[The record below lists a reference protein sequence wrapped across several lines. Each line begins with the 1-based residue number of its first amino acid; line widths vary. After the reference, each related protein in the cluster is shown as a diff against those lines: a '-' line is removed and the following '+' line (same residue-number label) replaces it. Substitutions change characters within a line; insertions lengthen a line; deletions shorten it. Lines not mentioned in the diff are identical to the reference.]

1 VQRNITF
8 DLIGHARQRP
18 DAPALLLP
26 QGTMSFGALDRAVWQ
41 YAAALQAQGVRAGQR
56 VGLGFVEELGLVLA
70 LLALARL
77 GATAY
82 SIPRSA
88 TASQRRQL
96 AEQAGLAWLAS
107 DQPERFES
115 GVASLRLER
124 QAIEASPVPIDESLL
139 ATAPDA
145 PWLLITGSGSTGRPK
160 LIPVSHAQGCARS
173 ELGAKALGL
182 TPSDRVAALSH
193 FDFSTSKFRLH
204 EALWAGAACALELWS
219 DAPRLLQRCARDR
232 LTVLYG
238 TVFHAEKLI
247 AALPADNQPALPMLR
262 AFELT
267 ASTVSDDLR
276 QRFRQR
282 LTPQLYVRYGI
293 NEAGPVAIAGP
304 PEVYQV
310 AGTVGRPP
318 AGVEIEL
325 VDRRGQP
332 LPPATVGLVRIR
344 TPALV
349 DGYLGDADAT
359 RVSFQ
364 DGGFLP
370 GDLGLLTPE
379 GQLVFYG
386 RADHMLIMNGIN
398 IYPAE
403 IEQLMAAHPA
413 VADVAVVPVQHRVHQ
428 DIPVCA
434 LTLRAGASASEQDL
448 LEHASRQLGARGP
461 YRVLIVEEIPR
472 NPEGKLMRAE
482 LLRLI
487 GARLLGPGAP
497 AHSQAS
503 KQRPAAGQRRQR
515 LKRFEQAFTLPPAI
529 DLPALDRWLSQIL
542 QGPVEAI
549 DPVPGG
555 SQSQSQSQS
564 QSPASAQQETARQWL
579 WRALLLARQLLQ
591 ASRIPAFDPPQILAL
606 GGPEPATGRWQARVG
621 LALVDLLPGAPYG
634 EALTAALRLC
644 EQAASQMQTEASLE
658 GWYDQAQRVVDRLT
672 RLMPPGKSTLPL
684 LRAAHDKGI
693 PFLHLGGGIFQLG
706 WGSQAHRI
714 DRSATELDSAIGAR
728 LAQNKALSARLL
740 QGAGLPAPRHQV
752 VADAVNALAAAQQ
765 LGWPV
770 VLKPLDRER
779 GEGVTVDVA
788 DEAALQTAFAQAQAL
803 SRAGQVI
810 VERQVAGCCHR
821 LFIARGRL
829 LYAVKRLPMSVL
841 ADGQHSI
848 AELVQSELEAQRR
861 LPPWQRSKI
870 QPLDALALGALE
882 AAGYRADSVPQA
894 GTWVALRRIE
904 STAWGGVDE
913 EVSAIVHPENLRIA
927 LEASRLFGLDIAGID
942 LITPDIA
949 RPWFENGAIINEV
962 NHAPQLGGGEISR
975 RQIPVLLDW
984 LLQGR
989 GRIPIEVFV
998 GGEAAWTAAS
1008 QRWQALLADGLR
1020 AYLTG
1025 PELTL
1030 EPSGACRQMALTGC
1044 YLRASALVLSREVDA
1059 IVMAVPTQE
1068 FVTAEFPFEGVER
1081 VVGTEALLE
1090 RLTGRAERG
1099 H

>member
-1 VQRNITF
+1 MQRNITF
-8 DLIGHARQRP
+8 DLIGHAQQRP

-26 QGTMSFGALDRAVWQ
+26 QGTMGFGALDRAVWQ
-41 YAAALQAQGVRAGQR
+41 YAAALQGQGVRAGQR

-77 GATAY
+77 GATAC
-82 SIPRSA
+82 SIPRST

-107 DQPERFES
+107 DQPERFEA

-124 QAIEASPVPIDESLL
+124 QAIEAGPVPIDESLL

-160 LIPVSHAQGCARS
+160 LIPVSHAQGRARS
-173 ELGAKALGL
+173 ELGARALGL

-204 EALWAGAACALELWS
+204 EALWAGAACALELWT
-219 DAPRLLQRCARDR
+219 DAAALLQRCARDR

-238 TVFHAEKLI
+238 TVFHAEKLM
-247 AALPADNQPALPMLR
+247 AALPADSQPALPMLR

-293 NEAGPVAIAGP
+293 NEAGPVAVAGP

-310 AGTVGRPP
+310 SGTVGRPP

-332 LPPATVGLVRIR
+332 LPPATVGLIRIR

-349 DGYLGDADAT
+349 DGYLGDAQAS
-359 RVSFQ
+359 RASFQ
-364 DGGFLP
+364 HGGFLP
-370 GDLGLLTPE
+370 GDLGLLTRE

-403 IEQLMAAHPA
+403 IEQLMASHPA

-434 LTLRAGASASEQDL
+434 LTLRAGATASEQAL

-461 YRVLIVEEIPR
+461 YRVLIVEAIPR
-472 NPEGKLMRAE
+472 NPEGKLIRAE

-487 GARLLGPGAP
+487 GARLLGPDATAHLQAP
-497 AHSQAS
+497 
-503 KQRPAAGQRRQR
+503 KPGPAAGQRRQR
-515 LKRFEQAFTLPPAI
+515 LKRFEQVFTLPPAI

-542 QGPVEAI
+542 QVPVEAI
-549 DPVPGG
+549 DPAPGG
-555 SQSQSQSQS
+555 SP
-564 QSPASAQQETARQWL
+564 SPASAQQEAARQWL

-591 ASRIPAFDPPQILAL
+591 ASRIPVFDQPQILAL
-606 GGPEPATGRWQARVG
+606 GGPDPATGRWQARVG
-621 LALVDLLPGAPYG
+621 LALVDLLPGALYS
-634 EALTAALRLC
+634 EALAAALGLC
-644 EQAASQMQTEASLE
+644 ERAVSQDLTAASLE
-658 GWYDQAQRVVDRLT
+658 GCYDQAQRVVDRLT

-693 PFLHLGGGIFQLG
+693 PFIHLGGGIFQLG
-706 WGSQAHRI
+706 WGSKAHRI

-740 QGAGLPAPRHQV
+740 QGAGLPAPQHQV
-752 VADAVNALAAAQQ
+752 VADAANALAAAQQ

-770 VLKPLDRER
+770 VLKPLDQDR
-779 GEGVTVDVA
+779 GEGVTVDVT
-788 DEAALQTAFAQAQAL
+788 DEAGLQTAFAQAQAL

-841 ADGQHSI
+841 ADGRRSI
-848 AELVQSELEAQRR
+848 AELVQAELEAQGQ

-870 QPLDALALGALE
+870 QPLDALALSALE

-904 STAWGGVDE
+904 STAWGGTDE

-927 LEASRLFGLDIAGID
+927 IEASRLFGLDIAGID

-984 LLQGR
+984 LVQDR
-989 GRIPIEVFV
+989 GRIPIEAFV

-1030 EPSGACRQMALTGC
+1030 EPSGACRQMVLTGC
-1044 YLRASALVLSREVDA
+1044 YPRASALVLSQEVDA

-1081 VVGTEALLE
+1081 VVGTGALFE
-1090 RLTGRAERG
+1090 RTAGRAERA

>member
-1 VQRNITF
+1 MQGNITF
-8 DLIGHARQRP
+8 DLIGQAQARP

-26 QGTMSFGALDRAVWQ
+26 HRTIVFRELDQSVWQ
-41 YAAALQAQGVRAGQR
+41 YAAALHAQGVRAGQV
-56 VGLGFVEELGLVLA
+56 VGLSFVEELGLVLA

-88 TASQRRQL
+88 TASQRHQL
-96 AEQAGLAWLAS
+96 AEQAGLTWLAS
-107 DQPERFES
+107 DQPERFEA

-124 QAIEASPVPIDESLL
+124 QAIEASPIPIDESLL
-139 ATAPDA
+139 ATAPDV

-160 LIPVSHAQGCARS
+160 LIPVSHAQGRARS
-173 ELGAKALGL
+173 ELGARALGL

-219 DAPRLLQRCARDR
+219 DAPQLLQRCARDR

-247 AALPADNQPALPMLR
+247 AALPADSQPALPMLR

-293 NEAGPVAIAGP
+293 NEAGPVAVAGP
-304 PEVYQV
+304 PEVYEV
-310 AGTVGRPP
+310 AGTIGRPP

-332 LPPATVGLVRIR
+332 LPPGTVGLVRIR

-349 DGYLGDADAT
+349 DGYLGDAEAT
-359 RVSFQ
+359 RASFQ

-370 GDLGLLTPE
+370 GDLGLLTRE

-386 RADHMLIMNGIN
+386 RADHLLIMNGIN

-413 VADVAVVPVQHRVHQ
+413 VADVAVVPVRHRVHQ

-434 LTLRAGASASEQDL
+434 LTLRAGATASEQAL
-448 LEHASRQLGARGP
+448 LEHASHRLGARGP
-461 YRVLIVEEIPR
+461 YRVLIVEAIPR
-472 NPEGKLMRAE
+472 NAEGKLMRAE

-487 GARLLGPGAP
+487 GARLLAPGALADP
-497 AHSQAS
+497 QG
-503 KQRPAAGQRRQR
+503 QQPEPAAGQRQQR
-515 LKRFEQAFTLPPAI
+515 LQRFAQAFTLPQAI
-529 DLPALDRWLSQIL
+529 DLPALDRWLSLLL
-542 QGPVEAI
+542 QTPAETI
-549 DPVPGG
+549 DPAPGC
-555 SQSQSQSQS
+555 SQA
-564 QSPASAQQETARQWL
+564 PPSAQQEAALQWL

-591 ASRIPAFDPPQILAL
+591 ASRIPVFDPPQILAL
-606 GGPEPATGRWQARVG
+606 GGPDPATGQWQARVG
-621 LALVDLLPGAPYG
+621 LALVQQLPLALYG

-644 EQAASQMQTEASLE
+644 ERVADQALSEASLE
-658 GWYDQAQRVVDRLT
+658 GCYDEAKHVVGRLT

-684 LRAAHDKGI
+684 LRAAHGKGI
-693 PFLHLGGGIFQLG
+693 PFIHLGGGIFQLG
-706 WGSQAHRI
+706 WGSKAHRI
-714 DRSATELDSAIGAR
+714 DRSATELDSSIGAR

-740 QGAGLPAPRHQV
+740 QGAGLPAPQHQV
-752 VADAVNALAAAQQ
+752 VADAANALAAARQ

-770 VLKPLDRER
+770 VVKPLDRDR

-788 DEAALQTAFAQAQAL
+788 DEDTLQAAFAQAQGL

-841 ADGQHSI
+841 TDGQRSI
-848 AELVQSELEAQRR
+848 SELVQAEVEAQRR

-870 QPLDALALGALE
+870 QPLDALALSAL
-882 AAGYRADSVPQA
+882 AMAGYRADSVPPA

-904 STAWGGVDE
+904 STAWGGTDE
-913 EVSAIVHPENLRIA
+913 EVSAIVHPENLSIA

-984 LLQGR
+984 LVQDR
-989 GRIPIEVFV
+989 GRIPVEVFV
-998 GGEAAWTAAS
+998 GGAAAWTAAS
-1008 QRWQALLADGLR
+1008 QRWQAWLADGLR

-1030 EPSGACRQMALTGC
+1030 TPSGARCQLALRGS
-1044 YLRASALVLSREVDA
+1044 YPRASALALSREVDA
-1059 IVMAVPTQE
+1059 IAVAVPVAD
-1068 FVTAEFPFEGVER
+1068 FVTTELPFEGVDR
-1081 VVGTEALLE
+1081 VLATEPLPASLAA
-1090 RLTGRAERG
+1090 RADSSS
-1099 H
+1099 

>member
-1 VQRNITF
+1 MQSNITF
-8 DLIGHARQRP
+8 DLIGHAQKRP

-26 QGTMSFGALDRAVWQ
+26 HRTIGFRALDQSVWQ
-41 YAAALQAQGVRAGQR
+41 YAAALHALGVRAGQV
-56 VGLGFVEELGLVLA
+56 VGLSFVEELGLVLA
-70 LLALARL
+70 LLALARI

-88 TASQRRQL
+88 TASQRRQM
-96 AEQAGLAWLAS
+96 AEQAATAWLAS

-115 GVASLRLER
+115 GVASLRLQR
-124 QAIEASPVPIDESLL
+124 QAIEAGPLRIDSRLLVP
-139 ATAPDA
+139 APDA

-160 LIPVSHAQGCARS
+160 LIPISHAQGRARS
-173 ELGAKALGL
+173 ELGARALGL
-182 TPSDRVAALSH
+182 TASDRVAALSH

-204 EALWAGAACALELWS
+204 EALWAGAACALELWR
-219 DAPRLLQRCARDR
+219 DAPQVMQRCASAG

-238 TVFHAEKLI
+238 TVFHAERLI
-247 AALPADNQPALPMLR
+247 ASLPAGSCHALPMLR

-267 ASTVSDDLR
+267 ASTISDDLR
-276 QRFRQR
+276 QRFRQM

-293 NEAGPVAIAGP
+293 NEAGPVAVAGP
-304 PEVYQV
+304 PEVYQI

-349 DGYLGDADAT
+349 DGYLGDEEASRT
-359 RVSFQ
+359 SFQ
-364 DGGFLP
+364 DGWFLP
-370 GDLGLLTPE
+370 GDLGLLTRE

-413 VADVAVVPVQHRVHQ
+413 VADVAVVPVRHRVHQ

-434 LTLRAGASASEQDL
+434 LTLRAGASVSEQAL
-448 LEHASRQLGARGP
+448 LEHAGSRLGARAP
-461 YRVLIVEEIPR
+461 YRVLVVDAIPR
-472 NPEGKLMRAE
+472 NQEGKLVRAE

-487 GARLLGPGAP
+487 GSRLLTPDARASQPTQKPVPGPDT
-497 AHSQAS
+497 
-503 KQRPAAGQRRQR
+503 GQRRQR
-515 LKRFEQAFTLPPAI
+515 LQRFEQSFTLPEAV
-529 DLPALDRWLSQIL
+529 DLPALDGWLARIL
-542 QGPVEAI
+542 PTPIEAV
-549 DPVPGG
+549 DPAAGW
-555 SQSQSQSQS
+555 S
-564 QSPASAQQETARQWL
+564 QSPPSAQQQPAGQWL

-591 ASRIPAFDPPQILAL
+591 ASRIPVFDPPQIVSLD
-606 GGPEPATGRWQARVG
+606 GPAAEAGRWQARVA
-621 LALVDLLPGAPYG
+621 LALVHQLPLAVYS

-644 EQAASQMQTEASLE
+644 ELAASQALTEASLE
-658 GWYDQAQRVVDRLT
+658 GLYDEANRVIDRLT

-684 LRAAHDKGI
+684 LQAAHDQGI

-706 WGSQAHRI
+706 WGSKAHRI
-714 DRSATELDSAIGAR
+714 DRSATGLDSAIGAR
-728 LAQNKALSARLL
+728 LAQSKALTARLL
-740 QGAGLPAPRHQV
+740 QGAGLPAPRQQV
-752 VADAVNALAAAQQ
+752 VTDVASALAAARR

-770 VLKPLDRER
+770 VIKPQDLDR

-788 DEAALQTAFAQAQAL
+788 DEAMLQTAFATAQGL
-803 SRAGQVI
+803 SRAGQVT

-841 ADGQHSI
+841 ADGRHRI
-848 AELVQSELEAQRR
+848 AELVQAELDAQRR
-861 LPPWQRSKI
+861 RPPWQRSKI
-870 QPLDALALGALE
+870 QPLDALALGALA
-882 AAGYRADSVPQA
+882 AAGYSADSVPPA
-894 GTWVALRRIE
+894 GQWIALRRIE

-913 EVSAIVHPENLRIA
+913 EVSAIVHPDNLRIA

-975 RQIPVLLDW
+975 RQIPALLDL
-984 LLQGR
+984 LLQDR

-1030 EPSGACRQMALTGC
+1030 EPSGAPHHMALTGS
-1044 YLRASALVLSREVDA
+1044 YPRASALALSARVDA
-1059 IVMAVPTQE
+1059 IVMAVPPRE
-1068 FVTAEFPFEGVER
+1068 FIAAELPFEGVER
-1081 VVGTEALLE
+1081 LVGTEALFA
-1090 RLTGRAERG
+1090 RAPGRSG
-1099 H
+1099 SKH

>member
-1 VQRNITF
+1 MQRNITF
-8 DLIGHARQRP
+8 DLIGHAQARP
-18 DAPALLLP
+18 DAAALLLP
-26 QGTMSFGALDRAVWQ
+26 HRTISFRELDQKVWQ
-41 YAAALQAQGVRAGQR
+41 YAAALHAQGVRAGQV
-56 VGLGFVEELGLVLA
+56 VGLSFVEELGLVLT

-88 TASQRRQL
+88 TPSQRRQL
-96 AEQAGLAWLAS
+96 ADQAAIAWLAS

-124 QAIEASPVPIDESLL
+124 QAIEASPARIDKRLL
-139 ATAPDA
+139 EPAPDA

-160 LIPVSHAQGCARS
+160 LIPVSHAQGRARS

-182 TPSDRVAALSH
+182 TASDRVAALSH

-204 EALWAGAACALELWS
+204 EALWAGAACALELWGE
-219 DAPRLLQRCARDR
+219 APQLLQRCASDR
-232 LTVLYG
+232 LSVLYG

-247 AALPADNQPALPMLR
+247 AALPTGSQETLPALPMLR

-276 QRFRQR
+276 QRFRQA

-293 NEAGPVAIAGP
+293 NEAGPVAIAAP
-304 PEVYQV
+304 PEVYQI
-310 AGTVGRPP
+310 AGTVGSPP

-325 VDRRGQP
+325 VDRRGQA
-332 LPPATVGLVRIR
+332 LPPGTVGLVRIR

-349 DGYLGDADAT
+349 DGYLGDAEASQA
-359 RVSFQ
+359 SFQ
-364 DGGFLP
+364 DGWFLP
-370 GDLGLLTPE
+370 GDLGLLTRE

-434 LTLRAGASASEQDL
+434 LTLRAGATLSEQAL
-448 LEHASRQLGARGP
+448 LDHASSQLGARGP
-461 YRVLIVEEIPR
+461 YRVLIVEAIPR

-487 GARLLGPGAP
+487 GTRLLAPGAP
-497 AHSQAS
+497 TDSQGQKPA
-503 KQRPAAGQRRQR
+503 PAASQRRQR
-515 LKRFEQAFTLPPAI
+515 LQRFEQVFTLPAPV
-529 DLPALDRWLSQIL
+529 DLPALDCWLSQVL
-542 QGPVEAI
+542 
-549 DPVPGG
+549 
-555 SQSQSQSQS
+555 
-564 QSPASAQQETARQWL
+564 QSPIETIDSAGLPQSPPSAQQEGARQWL

-591 ASRIPAFDPPQILAL
+591 ASRIPVFDPPQILAL
-606 GGPEPATGRWQARVG
+606 GGPDPATGHWQVRVG
-621 LALVDLLPGAPYG
+621 LALVQQLPASAYS
-634 EALTAALRLC
+634 EALTAALGLC
-644 EQAASQMQTEASLE
+644 ELAASQTLTEAGLE
-658 GWYDQAQRVVDRLT
+658 GFYDEAQRVVSRLT
-672 RLMPPGKSTLPL
+672 RLMPPGKSTLPVL
-684 LRAAHDKGI
+684 QAAHDKGI
-693 PFLHLGGGIFQLG
+693 PFMHLGGGIFQLG
-706 WGSQAHRI
+706 WGSKSHRI

-728 LAQNKALSARLL
+728 LAQNKALTARLL
-740 QGAGLPAPRHQV
+740 QGAGLPAPQHQV
-752 VADAVNALAAAQQ
+752 VTDAATALATAQR

-770 VLKPLDRER
+770 VVKPLDRDR

-788 DEAALQTAFAQAQAL
+788 DGAALQAAFAAAQGL
-803 SRAGQVI
+803 SPSRQVI

-821 LFIARGRL
+821 LFIDRGRL

-841 ADGQHSI
+841 ADGQRPV
-848 AELVQSELEAQRR
+848 AELVQAELEAQRR

-870 QPLDALALGALE
+870 QPLDALALSALA
-882 AAGYRADSVPQA
+882 AAGYSADSVPPA

-913 EVSAIVHPENLRIA
+913 DVSAIVHPENLRIA
-927 LEASRLFGLDIAGID
+927 LDASRLFGLDIAGID
-942 LITPDIA
+942 LITPNIT
-949 RPWFENGAIINEV
+949 RPWFENGAILNEV

-975 RQIPVLLDW
+975 RQIPVLLD
-984 LLQGR
+984 LLIQDR

-1030 EPSGACRQMALTGC
+1030 EPSGARCHMALTGS
-1044 YLRASALVLSREVDA
+1044 YPRASALALSSRVDA
-1059 IVMAVPTQE
+1059 IVMAVPVQE
-1068 FVTAEFPFEGVER
+1068 FVATEFPFED
-1081 VVGTEALLE
+1081 LD
-1090 RLTGRAERG
+1090 RLGEKATRHARASG
-1099 H
+1099 QSASKH

>member
-1 VQRNITF
+1 MQRNITF
-8 DLIGHARQRP
+8 DLIGHAQAHP

-26 QGTMSFGALDRAVWQ
+26 HRTIDFRALDQLVWQ
-41 YAAALQAQGVRAGQR
+41 YAAALQALGVRAGQV
-56 VGLGFVEELGLVLA
+56 VGLSFVEELGLVLA

-96 AEQAGLAWLAS
+96 AERAAIAWLAS
-107 DQPERFES
+107 DQPERFEC
-115 GVASLRLER
+115 GVTSLRLER
-124 QAIEASPVPIDESLL
+124 QAIEASSPRIDSRLM
-139 ATAPDA
+139 APAPEA

-160 LIPVSHAQGCARS
+160 LIPVSHAQGRARS
-173 ELGAKALGL
+173 ELGARALGL
-182 TPSDRVAALSH
+182 TASDRVAALSH

-204 EALWAGAACALELWS
+204 EALWAGAACALELWT
-219 DAPRLLQRCARDR
+219 DAATVLQRCASDR
-232 LTVLYG
+232 LSVLYG
-238 TVFHAEKLI
+238 TVFHAEQLI
-247 AALPADNQPALPMLR
+247 ASLPAGNRETSPALPMLR

-276 QRFRQR
+276 QRFRQM

-304 PEVYQV
+304 PEVYQI

-325 VDRRGQP
+325 VDRRGQA

-349 DGYLGDADAT
+349 DGYLGDEEASRA
-359 RVSFQ
+359 SFQ
-364 DGGFLP
+364 DGWFLP
-370 GDLGLLTPE
+370 GDLGLLTRE

-413 VADVAVVPVQHRVHQ
+413 VADVAVMPVQHRVHQ

-434 LTLRAGASASEQDL
+434 LTLRAGATVSEQAL
-448 LEHASRQLGARGP
+448 LEHAGSRLGARGP
-461 YRVLIVEEIPR
+461 YRVLIVDAIPR
-472 NPEGKLMRAE
+472 NHEGKLMRAE

-487 GARLLGPGAP
+487 GARLLGPDAQASQQGPRPAP
-497 AHSQAS
+497 GSQA
-503 KQRPAAGQRRQR
+503 GQHRQR
-515 LKRFEQAFTLPPAI
+515 LQRFEQGFTLPAQV
-529 DLPALDRWLSQIL
+529 DLPALDLWLTRVLPTPI
-542 QGPVEAI
+542 EAV
-549 DPVPGG
+549 DPAVGW
-555 SQSQSQSQS
+555 S
-564 QSPASAQQETARQWL
+564 QSPPSAQQECARQWL

-591 ASRIPAFDPPQILAL
+591 ASRIPVFDPPQIISLNGADA
-606 GGPEPATGRWQARVG
+606 ETDRWQARVA
-621 LALVDLLPGAPYG
+621 LALVQQLPVSVYS

-644 EQAASQMQTEASLE
+644 DLAASQALTEASLE
-658 GWYDQAQRVVDRLT
+658 GFYDEASRVIDRLT

-684 LRAAHDKGI
+684 LQAAHNQGI
-693 PFLHLGGGIFQLG
+693 PFIHLGGGIFQLG
-706 WGSQAHRI
+706 WGSKSHRI

-728 LAQNKALSARLL
+728 LAQNKALTARLL
-740 QGAGLPAPRHQV
+740 QGAGLPAPQHQV
-752 VADAVNALAAAQQ
+752 VTDAATALATAQR

-770 VLKPLDRER
+770 VVKPLDLDR

-788 DEAALQTAFAQAQAL
+788 DQAALQAAFARAQGL
-803 SRAGQVI
+803 SPSRQVI

-821 LFIARGRL
+821 LFIDRGRL

-841 ADGQHSI
+841 ADGRHPI
-848 AELVQSELEAQRR
+848 AELVQAELDAQRR

-870 QPLDALALGALE
+870 QPLDALALSAIA
-882 AAGYRADSVPQA
+882 AAGYSADSVPPA
-894 GTWVALRRIE
+894 GRRVALRRIE

-975 RQIPVLLDW
+975 RQIPVLLD
-984 LLQGR
+984 LLVQDR

-1008 QRWQALLADGLR
+1008 QRWQALLVDGLR

-1030 EPSGACRQMALTGC
+1030 EPSGARCHMALTGC
-1044 YLRASALVLSREVDA
+1044 YPRASALALSTSVDA
-1059 IVMAVPTQE
+1059 IVMAVPVRE
-1068 FVTAEFPFEGVER
+1068 FVAAEFPFEGVDRIGEKATLHAR
-1081 VVGTEALLE
+1081 A
-1090 RLTGRAERG
+1090 TGRSASS

>member
-1 VQRNITF
+1 MQRNITF
-8 DLIGHARQRP
+8 DLIGHAQARP
-18 DAPALLLP
+18 DAAALLLP
-26 QGTMSFGALDRAVWQ
+26 HRTIGFRALDQSVWQ
-41 YAAALQAQGVRAGQR
+41 YAAVLHAQGVRAGQI
-56 VGLGFVEELGLVLA
+56 VGLSFVEELGLVLA

-88 TASQRRQL
+88 TASQRQQMAQR
-96 AEQAGLAWLAS
+96 AAIAWLAS
-107 DQPERFES
+107 DQPERFEC

-124 QAIEASPVPIDESLL
+124 QAIEASPARIDKRLL
-139 ATAPDA
+139 APAPDA

-160 LIPVSHAQGCARS
+160 LIPVSHAQGRARS
-173 ELGAKALGL
+173 ELGARALGL
-182 TPSDRVAALSH
+182 TALDRVAALSH

-204 EALWAGAACALELWS
+204 EALWAGAACALEIWT
-219 DAPRLLQRCARDR
+219 DASQVMQRCTSAG

-247 AALPADNQPALPMLR
+247 AALPTGSQETLPALPMLR

-267 ASTVSDDLR
+267 ASTVSDELR
-276 QRFRQR
+276 QRFRQ
-282 LTPQLYVRYGI
+282 LVTPQLYVRYGI
-293 NEAGPVAIAGP
+293 NEAGPVAIAAP
-304 PEVYQV
+304 PEVYET

-325 VDRRGQP
+325 IDRRGQA
-332 LPPATVGLVRIR
+332 LPPATVGLIRIR

-349 DGYLGDADAT
+349 DGYLGDAEAS
-359 RVSFQ
+359 RASFQ
-364 DGGFLP
+364 DGWFLP
-370 GDLGLLTPE
+370 GDLGLLTRE

-434 LTLRAGASASEQDL
+434 LTLRAGASLSEQAL
-448 LEHASRQLGARGP
+448 LDHASSQLGARGP
-461 YRVLIVEEIPR
+461 YRVLIIDAIPR
-472 NPEGKLMRAE
+472 NHEGKLMRTE

-487 GARLLGPGAP
+487 GARLLGPGAQAQPQVP
-497 AHSQAS
+497 APA
-503 KQRPAAGQRRQR
+503 QRSRARQRRQQLQR
-515 LKRFEQAFTLPPAI
+515 LEQSFALPAAV
-529 DLPALDRWLSQIL
+529 DLPALDDWLMRVL
-542 QGPVEAI
+542 QTPIDAI
-549 DPVPGG
+549 DPAAGC
-555 SQSQSQSQS
+555 S
-564 QSPASAQQETARQWL
+564 QSPPSAPQERASQWL

-591 ASRIPAFDPPQILAL
+591 ASRIPVFDPPQIISLN
-606 GGPEPATGRWQARVG
+606 GPDAGTGRWQAQVALARVQQ
-621 LALVDLLPGAPYG
+621 LPVSAYS

-644 EQAASQMQTEASLE
+644 ELAASRMLTDASLE
-658 GWYDQAQRVVDRLT
+658 GFYAEANRMIGRLT

-684 LRAAHDKGI
+684 LQAAHERGI

-706 WGSQAHRI
+706 WGSKSHRT

-728 LAQNKALSARLL
+728 LAQSKALTARLL
-740 QGAGLPAPRHQV
+740 QGAGLPAPQHQV
-752 VADAVNALAAAQQ
+752 VTDAVTALATAQR

-770 VLKPLDRER
+770 VVKPQDLDR

-788 DEAALQTAFAQAQAL
+788 DQAALRAAFATAQAL
-803 SRAGQVI
+803 SPSRQVI
-810 VERQVAGCCHR
+810 VERQVTGCCHR

-841 ADGQHSI
+841 ADGRHSI
-848 AELVQSELEAQRR
+848 AELVQAELDTQRC
-861 LPPWQRSKI
+861 LPPWQRSKM
-870 QPLDALALGALE
+870 QPLDALALSALA
-882 AAGYRADSVPQA
+882 AAGHDTKSVPAA
-894 GTWVALRRIE
+894 GQWVALRRIE

-975 RQIPVLLDW
+975 RQIPALLD
-984 LLQGR
+984 LLIQDR
-989 GRIPIEVFV
+989 GRIPIELFV
-998 GGEAAWTAAS
+998 GGAAAWTAAS

-1030 EPSGACRQMALTGC
+1030 EPSGARRHMALTGS
-1044 YLRASALVLSREVDA
+1044 YPRASALALSTSVDA
-1059 IVMAVPTQE
+1059 IVMAVPVRE
-1068 FVTAEFPFEGVER
+1068 FVTAELPFEGVDR
-1081 VVGTEALLE
+1081 LVATEALHAQAGGQS
-1090 RLTGRAERG
+1090 TSA

>member
-1 VQRNITF
+1 MHKNITF
-8 DLIGHARQRP
+8 DLIEQVRTRP

-26 QGTMSFGALDRAVWQ
+26 QETMSFGTLDQRVWQ
-41 YAAALQAQGVRAGQR
+41 YAAALQAQGVRAGQV
-56 VGLGFVEELGLVLA
+56 VGLGFAEELGLVLA

-77 GATAY
+77 GATAC

-124 QAIEASPVPIDESLL
+124 QAIESSPVRIDDRLL
-139 ATAPDA
+139 ATTPDA

-160 LIPVSHAQGCARS
+160 LIPVSHAQGRARS
-173 ELGAKALGL
+173 ELGARALGL
-182 TPSDRVAALSH
+182 TPSDRVAVLSH

-247 AALPADNQPALPMLR
+247 AALPADGQPALPMLR

-304 PEVYQV
+304 PEVYEV

-325 VDRRGQP
+325 VDRRGQL
-332 LPPATVGLVRIR
+332 LPPGTVGLVRIR

-349 DGYLGDADAT
+349 DGYLGDAQASRT
-359 RVSFQ
+359 SFQ

-370 GDLGLLTPE
+370 GDLGLLTRE

-386 RADHMLIMNGIN
+386 RADHMLVMNGIN

-434 LTLRAGASASEQDL
+434 LTLRAGATASEQAL
-448 LEHASRQLGARGP
+448 LEHASHRLGARGP
-461 YRVLIVEEIPR
+461 YRVLIVEAIPR

-487 GARLLGPGAP
+487 GARLLGPDAP
-497 AHSQAS
+497 AHSQAP
-503 KQRPAAGQRRQR
+503 KPKLAAGQRRQR
-515 LKRFEQAFTLPPAI
+515 LKRFEQAFTLPAAI

-549 DPVPGG
+549 DPAAGG
-555 SQSQSQSQS
+555 SQP
-564 QSPASAQQETARQWL
+564 PASAQQEEARQWL
-579 WRALLLARQLLQ
+579 WRALLLARELLQ
-591 ASRIPAFDPPQILAL
+591 ASRIPVFDPPQILAL
-606 GGPEPATGRWQARVG
+606 GGPEPETSRRQARVG
-621 LALVDLLPGAPYG
+621 LALVDLLPGALYS
-634 EALTAALRLC
+634 EALAAALRLC
-644 EQAASQMQTEASLE
+644 ERATSQPLTEASLE
-658 GWYDQAQRVVDRLT
+658 GCYDEAQGVIGRLT

-684 LRAAHDKGI
+684 LRVAHDKGI

-706 WGSQAHRI
+706 WGSKSHRI

-740 QGAGLPAPRHQV
+740 QGAGLPAPEQLV
-752 VADAVNALAAAQQ
+752 VGDATMALAAARQ

-770 VLKPLDRER
+770 VLKPLDRDR

-788 DEAALQTAFAQAQAL
+788 DALGLQAAFAQAQGL

-829 LYAVKRLPMSVL
+829 LYAVKRLPLSVL

-848 AELVQSELEAQRR
+848 AELVQAELAAQRR
-861 LPPWQRSKI
+861 LPPWQRSKL
-870 QPLDALALGALE
+870 QPLDGLALGALA
-882 AAGYRADSVPQA
+882 AAGYHADSVPPA
-894 GTWVALRRIE
+894 GTWVALRRLE
-904 STAWGGVDE
+904 STAWGGTDE
-913 EVSAIVHPENLRIA
+913 EVSAVVHPENLRIA

-942 LITPDIA
+942 LISPDIT
-949 RPWFENGAIINEV
+949 RPWFENGALINEV
-962 NHAPQLGGGEISR
+962 NHAPQLGSGEISR
-975 RQIPVLLDW
+975 RQLPVLLDW
-984 LLQGR
+984 LVHDR
-989 GRIPIEVFV
+989 GRIPVEIFV
-998 GGEAAWTAAS
+998 GGAAAWTAAS
-1008 QRWQALLADGLR
+1008 QRWQAWLTDGLR

-1030 EPSGACRQMALTGC
+1030 APSGARCQMALTGS
-1044 YLRASALVLSREVDA
+1044 YPRASALTLSREVDA
-1059 IVMAVPTQE
+1059 IAVAVPLQE
-1068 FVTAEFPFEGVER
+1068 FTTTEFPFEGVDR
-1081 VVGTEALLE
+1081 VLATEPLPAH
-1090 RLTGRAERG
+1090 RPARAGSTR
-1099 H
+1099 

>member
-1 VQRNITF
+1 MQRNITF
-8 DLIGHARQRP
+8 DLIGHAQARP
-18 DAPALLLP
+18 DAAALLLP
-26 QGTMSFGALDRAVWQ
+26 QRTIGFRALDQSVWQ
-41 YAAALQAQGVRAGQR
+41 YAAALQAQGVRAGQV
-56 VGLGFVEELGLVLA
+56 VGLSFVEELGLVLA

-88 TASQRRQL
+88 TASQRRQM
-96 AEQAGLAWLAS
+96 AQRAAMVWLAS

-124 QAIEASPVPIDESLL
+124 QAIEASPARIDSRLLVP
-139 ATAPDA
+139 APEA

-160 LIPVSHAQGCARS
+160 LIPVSHAQGRARS
-173 ELGAKALGL
+173 ELGARALGL
-182 TPSDRVAALSH
+182 TASDRVAALSH

-204 EALWAGAACALELWS
+204 EALWAGAACALELWT
-219 DAPRLLQRCARDR
+219 DTATVLQRCASDR
-232 LTVLYG
+232 LSVLYG
-238 TVFHAEKLI
+238 TVFHAEQLI
-247 AALPADNQPALPMLR
+247 AALPAGNRETPPALPMLR

-304 PEVYQV
+304 PEVYQI

-325 VDRRGQP
+325 VDRRGQA

-349 DGYLGDADAT
+349 DGYLGDAEAS
-359 RVSFQ
+359 RASFQ
-364 DGGFLP
+364 DGWFLP
-370 GDLGLLTPE
+370 GDLGLLTRE

-434 LTLRAGASASEQDL
+434 LTLRAGATVSEQAL
-448 LEHASRQLGARGP
+448 LEHASSQLGARGP
-461 YRVLIVEEIPR
+461 YRVLIVDAIPR
-472 NPEGKLMRAE
+472 NHEGKLMRAE

-487 GARLLGPGAP
+487 GARLLTPGAQADSQGQKP
-497 AHSQAS
+497 A
-503 KQRPAAGQRRQR
+503 PAASQRRQR
-515 LKRFEQAFTLPPAI
+515 LQSFEQRFTLPAAV
-529 DLPALDRWLSQIL
+529 DLPALDGWLMRVL
-542 QGPVEAI
+542 QTPIEAI
-549 DPVPGG
+549 DPAA
-555 SQSQSQSQS
+555 SCS
-564 QSPASAQQETARQWL
+564 QSPPSAPQERAGQWL

-591 ASRIPAFDPPQILAL
+591 ASRIPVFDPPQIISLN
-606 GGPEPATGRWQARVG
+606 GPDAETGRWQARVA
-621 LALVDLLPGAPYG
+621 LALVQQLPVSAYS
-634 EALTAALRLC
+634 EALTAALGLC
-644 EQAASQMQTEASLE
+644 DLAASQTLTEASLQ
-658 GWYDQAQRVVDRLT
+658 GFYDEASRVIGRLT

-684 LRAAHDKGI
+684 LQAAHDQGI
-693 PFLHLGGGIFQLG
+693 PFIHLGGGVFQLG
-706 WGSQAHRI
+706 WGSKSHRI

-728 LAQNKALSARLL
+728 LAQNKALTARLL
-740 QGAGLPAPRHQV
+740 QGAGLPAPQHQV
-752 VADAVNALAAAQQ
+752 VTDADTALATAQR

-770 VLKPLDRER
+770 VVKPLDLDR

-788 DEAALQTAFAQAQAL
+788 DQAALEAAFAAVQGL
-803 SRAGQVI
+803 SPSRQVI

-829 LYAVKRLPMSVL
+829 LYAVKRLPMSVM
-841 ADGQHSI
+841 ADGRHPI
-848 AELVQSELEAQRR
+848 AELVQAELEAQRR

-870 QPLDALALGALE
+870 QPLDALALSALA
-882 AAGYRADSVPQA
+882 AAGYSADSVPPA
-894 GTWVALRRIE
+894 GSRIALRRIE

-913 EVSAIVHPENLRIA
+913 KVSAIVHPENLRIA

-984 LLQGR
+984 LIEDR

-1008 QRWQALLADGLR
+1008 QRWQALLTDGLR

-1025 PELTL
+1025 PDLTL
-1030 EPSGACRQMALTGC
+1030 EPSGARCQMALTGS
-1044 YLRASALVLSREVDA
+1044 YPRARALALSTRVDA
-1059 IVMAVPTQE
+1059 IVMAVPVRE
-1068 FVTAEFPFEGVER
+1068 FVAAEFPFEGLDHIGEKA
-1081 VVGTEALLE
+1081 TLHA
-1090 RLTGRAERG
+1090 RASG
-1099 H
+1099 QSASPH

>member
-1 VQRNITF
+1 MAEIAVQKNITF
-8 DLIGHARQRP
+8 DLIRHAQARP

-26 QGTMSFGALDRAVWQ
+26 HRTIGFHALDQLVWQ
-41 YAAALQAQGVRAGQR
+41 YAAALHAEGVRAGQV

-88 TASQRRQL
+88 TASQRQQL
-96 AEQAGLAWLAS
+96 AERAAMAWLAS
-107 DQPERFES
+107 DQPERFET

-124 QAIEASPVPIDESLL
+124 QAIEASRPRIDNRLLVPV
-139 ATAPDA
+139 PDA

-160 LIPVSHAQGCARS
+160 LIPVSHAQGRARS
-173 ELGAKALGL
+173 KLGAKALGL

-204 EALWAGAACALELWS
+204 EALWAGAACALELWNG
-219 DAPRLLQRCARDR
+219 AAAVLQRCASDR
-232 LTVLYG
+232 LSVLYG
-238 TVFHAEKLI
+238 TVFHAERLI
-247 AALPADNQPALPMLR
+247 ASLPSDSRNALPMLR

-276 QRFRQR
+276 QRFRQI

-293 NEAGPVAIAGP
+293 NEAGPVAVAGP
-304 PEVYQV
+304 PEVYQI

-325 VDRRGQP
+325 VDRRGQA

-349 DGYLGDADAT
+349 DGYLGDEEASRAN
-359 RVSFQ
+359 FQ
-364 DGGFLP
+364 DGGFLS
-370 GDLGLLTPE
+370 GDLGLLTRE

-413 VADVAVVPVQHRVHQ
+413 VADVAVLPVRHRVHQ

-434 LTLRAGASASEQDL
+434 LTLRAGATVSEQAL
-448 LEHASRQLGARGP
+448 LDHAGSRLGTRGP
-461 YRVLIVEEIPR
+461 CRVLVVDAIPR
-472 NPEGKLMRAE
+472 NPEGKLMRTE

-487 GARLLGPGAP
+487 GARLPAPGA
-497 AHSQAS
+497 QAS
-503 KQRPAAGQRRQR
+503 QPTRKPVPGSQTGQHRQR
-515 LKRFEQAFTLPPAI
+515 LLRFEQSFTLPETVN
-529 DLPALDRWLSQIL
+529 LPALDRWLMRFLPAPIETIEQAAGWL
-542 QGPVEAI
+542 
-549 DPVPGG
+549 
-555 SQSQSQSQS
+555 
-564 QSPASAQQETARQWL
+564 QSPPSAQQEQAGRWL

-591 ASRIPAFDPPQILAL
+591 ASRIPVFDPPQIASLI
-606 GGPEPATGRWQARVG
+606 GPEIETGRWQARVA
-621 LALVDLLPGAPYG
+621 LALVQQLAVSVYS
-634 EALTAALRLC
+634 EALTAAFRLC
-644 EQAASQMQTEASLE
+644 ELAASQALTDASLE
-658 GWYDQAQRVVDRLT
+658 GFYDEASRVIGRLT

-684 LRAAHDKGI
+684 LQAAHKQGI
-693 PFLHLGGGIFQLG
+693 PFIHLGSGIFQLG
-706 WGSQAHRI
+706 WGSKSHRI

-728 LAQNKALSARLL
+728 LAQNKALTARLL
-740 QGAGLPAPRHQV
+740 QGAGLPAPQHQV
-752 VADAVNALAAAQQ
+752 VTDAATALAAAQR

-770 VLKPLDRER
+770 VVKPLELDR
-779 GEGVTVDVA
+779 GEGVTIDVA
-788 DEAALQTAFAQAQAL
+788 DGAALQAAFAAAQSL
-803 SRAGQVI
+803 SPSRQVI

-841 ADGQHSI
+841 ADGRRPI
-848 AELVQSELEAQRR
+848 AGLVQAELEAQRR

-870 QPLDALALGALE
+870 QPLDALALGALT
-882 AAGYRADSVPQA
+882 AAGYSADSVPPA

-904 STAWGGVDE
+904 STAWGGVDA
-913 EVSAIVHPENLRIA
+913 EVSAIVDPENLRIA
-927 LEASRLFGLDIAGID
+927 IEASRLFGLDIAGID
-942 LITPDIA
+942 LITPDIT
-949 RPWFENGAIINEV
+949 RPWFENDAIISEV

-975 RQIPVLLDW
+975 RQIPVLLDR
-984 LLQGR
+984 LIQDR

-998 GGEAAWTAAS
+998 GGETAWTAAS

-1030 EPSGACRQMALTGC
+1030 EPSGARCPMALTGS
-1044 YLRASALVLSREVDA
+1044 YPRALALALSTRVDA
-1059 IVMAVPTQE
+1059 IVMAVPVRE
-1068 FVTAEFPFEGVER
+1068 FVTAELPFEGVDR
-1081 VVGTEALLE
+1081 VSGTEALH
-1090 RLTGRAERG
+1090 TSASTQSASP

>member
-1 VQRNITF
+1 MQRNITF
-8 DLIGHARQRP
+8 DLIGHAQTRP

-26 QGTMSFGALDRAVWQ
+26 HRTIGFRKLDQKVWQ
-41 YAAALQAQGVRAGQR
+41 YAAALHAQGVRAGQV
-56 VGLGFVEELGLVLA
+56 VGLSFVEELGLVLT

-88 TASQRRQL
+88 TASQRQQMAQR
-96 AEQAGLAWLAS
+96 AAIAWLAS
-107 DQPERFES
+107 DQPERFEC

-124 QAIEASPVPIDESLL
+124 QAIEASPARIDKRLL
-139 ATAPDA
+139 APAPDA

-160 LIPVSHAQGCARS
+160 LIPVSHAQGRARS
-173 ELGAKALGL
+173 ELGARALGL
-182 TPSDRVAALSH
+182 TALDRVAALSH

-204 EALWAGAACALELWS
+204 EALWAGAACALEIWT
-219 DAPRLLQRCARDR
+219 DASQVMQRCTSAG

-247 AALPADNQPALPMLR
+247 AALPTGSKETQPALPMLR

-267 ASTVSDDLR
+267 ASTVSDELR
-276 QRFRQR
+276 QRFRQ
-282 LTPQLYVRYGI
+282 LVTPQLYVRYGI
-293 NEAGPVAIAGP
+293 NEAGPVAIAAP
-304 PEVYQV
+304 PEVYQI

-325 VDRRGQP
+325 VDRRGQA
-332 LPPATVGLVRIR
+332 LPPGTVGLVRIR

-349 DGYLGDADAT
+349 DGYLGDEAAS
-359 RVSFQ
+359 RASFQ
-364 DGGFLP
+364 DGWFLP
-370 GDLGLLTPE
+370 GDLGLLTRE

-403 IEQLMAAHPA
+403 IEQLMAAYPA

-434 LTLRAGASASEQDL
+434 LTLRAGATVSEQAL
-448 LEHASRQLGARGP
+448 LDHASSQLGARSP
-461 YRVLIVEEIPR
+461 YRVLIVDAIPR
-472 NPEGKLMRAE
+472 NHEGKLMRAE

-497 AHSQAS
+497 TQPQVQAPA
-503 KQRPAAGQRRQR
+503 QRPGVHQRRQR
-515 LKRFEQAFTLPPAI
+515 LQRLEQSFALPATV
-529 DLPALDRWLSQIL
+529 DLPALDTWLARVLPAPI
-542 QGPVEAI
+542 EAI
-549 DPVPGG
+549 DTASSCP
-555 SQSQSQSQS
+555 
-564 QSPASAQQETARQWL
+564 QSPPSAPQERARQWL
-579 WRALLLARQLLQ
+579 WRVLLLARQLLQ
-591 ASRIPAFDPPQILAL
+591 ASRIPVFDPPQIISLN
-606 GGPEPATGRWQARVG
+606 GPDAGTGRWQAQVALARVQQ
-621 LALVDLLPGAPYG
+621 LPVSAYS

-644 EQAASQMQTEASLE
+644 ELAASQALTDASLE
-658 GWYDQAQRVVDRLT
+658 GFYAEASRVIGRLT

-684 LRAAHDKGI
+684 LQAVYDKGI
-693 PFLHLGGGIFQLG
+693 PFTHLGAGVFQLG
-706 WGSQAHRI
+706 WGSKSHRI

-728 LAQNKALSARLL
+728 LAQNKALTARLL
-740 QGAGLPAPRHQV
+740 QGAGLPAPQHQV
-752 VADAVNALAAAQQ
+752 VTDAATALAAAQR

-770 VLKPLDRER
+770 VVKPQDLDR

-788 DEAALQTAFAQAQAL
+788 NQAALQAAFATAQAL
-803 SRAGQVI
+803 SPSRQVI

-841 ADGQHSI
+841 ADGRHPI
-848 AELVQSELEAQRR
+848 AALVQAELEAQRR

-870 QPLDALALGALE
+870 QPLDALALSVLA
-882 AAGYRADSVPQA
+882 AAGYSADSVPPA
-894 GTWVALRRIE
+894 GSRIALRRIE
-904 STAWGGVDE
+904 STTWGGVDE

-927 LEASRLFGLDIAGID
+927 LDASRLFGLDIAGID

-949 RPWFENGAIINEV
+949 RPWFENGAIINEI

-975 RQIPVLLDW
+975 RQIPTLLD
-984 LLQGR
+984 LLVQDR
-989 GRIPIEVFV
+989 GRIPIELFV
-998 GGEAAWTAAS
+998 GGAAAWTAAS

-1030 EPSGACRQMALTGC
+1030 EPSGAPHHMALTGS
-1044 YLRASALVLSREVDA
+1044 YPRASALALSTRVDA
-1059 IVMAVPTQE
+1059 IVLAVPVQE
-1068 FVTAEFPFEGVER
+1068 FVTSELPFEGVNR
-1081 VVGTEALLE
+1081 IVATEALHVHAGGPS
-1090 RLTGRAERG
+1090 TRA

>member
-1 VQRNITF
+1 MQSNITF
-8 DLIGHARQRP
+8 DLIGHALARP

-26 QGTMSFGALDRAVWQ
+26 HGTMSFRALDHAVWQ
-41 YAAALQAQGVRAGQR
+41 YAATLQAQGVRAGQV

-77 GATAY
+77 GATAC

-96 AEQAGLAWLAS
+96 AEQASLAWLAS
-107 DQPERFES
+107 DQPERFEC

-124 QAIEASPVPIDESLL
+124 QAIEASSTRIDERLM
-139 ATAPDA
+139 AQAPAA

-160 LIPVSHAQGCARS
+160 LIPVSHVQGRARS
-173 ELGAKALGL
+173 ELGARALGL

-219 DAPRLLQRCARDR
+219 DTPQLLQRCARDR

-238 TVFHAEKLI
+238 TVFHAEKLM
-247 AALPADNQPALPMLR
+247 ASLPADSQPALPMLR

-293 NEAGPVAIAGP
+293 NEAGPVAVAGP

-332 LPPATVGLVRIR
+332 LPPATIGLVRIR

-349 DGYLGDADAT
+349 DGYLGDAAAT
-359 RVSFQ
+359 RASFQ

-370 GDLGLLTPE
+370 GDLGLLTQD

-434 LTLRAGASASEQDL
+434 LTLRAGATASEQAL
-448 LEHASRQLGARGP
+448 LEHASHRLGARGP
-461 YRVLIVEEIPR
+461 YRVLIVEAIPR
-472 NPEGKLMRAE
+472 NPEGKLMRTE

-487 GARLLGPGAP
+487 GERLLAPGAQAHPQGQQPEP
-497 AHSQAS
+497 ATSQ
-503 KQRPAAGQRRQR
+503 QRQR
-515 LKRFEQAFTLPPAI
+515 LQRFEQAFSLPEAV
-529 DLPALDRWLSQIL
+529 DLPALDRWLSLLL
-542 QGPVEAI
+542 QTPVEAI
-549 DPVPGG
+549 APAPGC
-555 SQSQSQSQS
+555 S
-564 QSPASAQQETARQWL
+564 QSPLSAQQEEARQWL

-591 ASRIPAFDPPQILAL
+591 ASRIPVFDPPQILAL
-606 GGPEPATGRWQARVG
+606 GGPDPETGRWQARVG
-621 LALVDLLPGAPYG
+621 LALVHQLPLALYS

-644 EQAASQMQTEASLE
+644 ELAAGQALTETSLAGCHDE
-658 GWYDQAQRVVDRLT
+658 AKRVVSRLT

-693 PFLHLGGGIFQLG
+693 PFIHLGGGIFQLG
-706 WGSQAHRI
+706 WGSKSHRI

-728 LAQNKALSARLL
+728 LAQNKALTARLL
-740 QGAGLPAPRHQV
+740 QLEGLPAPQHQV
-752 VADAVNALAAAQQ
+752 VADAATALAAARQ

-770 VLKPLDRER
+770 VVKPLDLDR

-788 DEAALQTAFAQAQAL
+788 DEAALQAAFAQAQGL

-841 ADGQHSI
+841 TDGQRSI
-848 AELVQSELEAQRR
+848 AELVQAEVEAQRR

-870 QPLDALALGALE
+870 QPLDALALGAL
-882 AAGYRADSVPQA
+882 AASGYRADSVPPA

-904 STAWGGVDE
+904 STAWGGTDE

-942 LITPDIA
+942 LISPDIA

-984 LLQGR
+984 LVQDQ
-989 GRIPIEVFV
+989 GRIPIAVFV

-1008 QRWQALLADGLR
+1008 QRWQAWLADGLR

-1025 PELTL
+1025 PDLTL
-1030 EPSGACRQMALTGC
+1030 EPSGACHQMTLTGS
-1044 YLRASALVLSREVDA
+1044 YPRASALVLSHEVDA
-1059 IVMAVPTQE
+1059 IAVAVPVQE
-1068 FVTAEFPFEGVER
+1068 FITTELPFEGVER
-1081 VVGTEALLE
+1081 LVATEPLP
-1090 RLTGRAERG
+1090 GRASRPS
-1099 H
+1099 

>member
-1 VQRNITF
+1 MQRNITF
-8 DLIGHARQRP
+8 YLIGHAQTRP
-18 DAPALLLP
+18 DAAALLLP
-26 QGTMSFGALDRAVWQ
+26 QRTIGFRALDQSVWQ
-41 YAAALQAQGVRAGQR
+41 YAAALQAQGVRAGQV
-56 VGLGFVEELGLVLA
+56 VGLSFVEELGLVLA

-88 TASQRRQL
+88 TASQRRQM
-96 AEQAGLAWLAS
+96 AQRAAMVWLAS

-124 QAIEASPVPIDESLL
+124 QAIEASPARLDSRLLVP
-139 ATAPDA
+139 APEA

-160 LIPVSHAQGCARS
+160 LIPVSHAQGRARS
-173 ELGAKALGL
+173 ELGARALGL
-182 TPSDRVAALSH
+182 TASDRVAALSH

-204 EALWAGAACALELWS
+204 EALWAGAACALELWT
-219 DAPRLLQRCARDR
+219 DAATVLQRCASDR
-232 LTVLYG
+232 LSVLYG
-238 TVFHAEKLI
+238 TVFHAEQLI
-247 AALPADNQPALPMLR
+247 AALPTGSRETPPALPMLR

-304 PEVYQV
+304 PEVYQI

-325 VDRRGQP
+325 VDRRGQA

-349 DGYLGDADAT
+349 DGYLGDAEAS
-359 RVSFQ
+359 RASFQ
-364 DGGFLP
+364 DGWFLP
-370 GDLGLLTPE
+370 GDLGLLTRE

-434 LTLRAGASASEQDL
+434 LTLRAGAAVSEQAL
-448 LEHASRQLGARGP
+448 LEHASSQLGARGP
-461 YRVLIVEEIPR
+461 YRVLIVDAIPR
-472 NPEGKLMRAE
+472 NHEGKLMRAE

-487 GARLLGPGAP
+487 GARLLTPGAQADSQGQKP
-497 AHSQAS
+497 A
-503 KQRPAAGQRRQR
+503 PAASQRRQR
-515 LKRFEQAFTLPPAI
+515 LQRFEQRFTLPAAV
-529 DLPALDRWLSQIL
+529 DLPALDGWLMRVL
-542 QGPVEAI
+542 QTPIEAI
-549 DPVPGG
+549 DPAAGW
-555 SQSQSQSQS
+555 S
-564 QSPASAQQETARQWL
+564 QSPPSAPQERAGQWL

-591 ASRIPAFDPPQILAL
+591 ASRIPVFDPPQIISLN
-606 GGPEPATGRWQARVG
+606 GPDAETGRWQARVA
-621 LALVDLLPGAPYG
+621 LALVQQLPVSAYS
-634 EALTAALRLC
+634 EALTAALGLC
-644 EQAASQMQTEASLE
+644 DLAASQALTEASLQ
-658 GWYDQAQRVVDRLT
+658 GFYDEASRVIGRQT

-684 LRAAHDKGI
+684 LQAAHDQGI
-693 PFLHLGGGIFQLG
+693 PFIHLGGGVFQLG
-706 WGSQAHRI
+706 WGSKSHRV

-728 LAQNKALSARLL
+728 LAQSKALTARLL
-740 QGAGLPAPRHQV
+740 QGAGLPAPQHQV
-752 VADAVNALAAAQQ
+752 VTDAATALATAQR

-770 VLKPLDRER
+770 VVKPQDLDR

-788 DEAALQTAFAQAQAL
+788 DQAALEAAFAAAQGL
-803 SRAGQVI
+803 SPSRQVI

-821 LFIARGRL
+821 LFIARGQL
-829 LYAVKRLPMSVL
+829 LYAVKRLPMSVM
-841 ADGQHSI
+841 ADGRHPI
-848 AELVQSELEAQRR
+848 AELVQAELEAQRR

-870 QPLDALALGALE
+870 QPLDALALSALA
-882 AAGYRADSVPQA
+882 AAGYSADSVPPA
-894 GTWVALRRIE
+894 GSRIALRRIE

-927 LEASRLFGLDIAGID
+927 LEASRLFELDIAGID

-984 LLQGR
+984 LIEDR

-1008 QRWQALLADGLR
+1008 QRWQALLTDGLR
-1020 AYLTG
+1020 AYLTS
-1025 PELTL
+1025 PDLTL
-1030 EPSGACRQMALTGC
+1030 EPSGARCQMALTGS
-1044 YLRASALVLSREVDA
+1044 YPRARALALSTRVDA
-1059 IVMAVPTQE
+1059 IVMAVPVRE
-1068 FVTAEFPFEGVER
+1068 FVAAEFPFEGLDHL
-1081 VVGTEALLE
+1081 GGKATLHA
-1090 RLTGRAERG
+1090 RASG
-1099 H
+1099 QSASPH